1 MDEATRGLLNRNIA
15 ALADGERSAF
25 DAVYGMLWPLLVR
38 FITKVSGD
46 RMVAEDM
53 GQQAMLKI
61 LSRVATFDRSQDA
74 LAWSMTIAMNEYRS
88 HRRKLRNRDAGSSEW
103 TRAEP
108 SDEDTPEAITI
119 RNNLTE
125 AVRAVLG
132 QLRPQDLEVIV
143 AAIAEG
149 QRPQLTAA
157 AFRKRLQRAMANT
170 RLIWKK
176 QYGDDRTG

>member
-1 MDEATRGLLNRNIA
+1 MDEATRALLNRNVA

-25 DAVYGMLWPLLVR
+25 DAVYGILWPVLVK
-38 FITKVSGD
+38 FITKVSRD
-46 RMVAEDM
+46 RMIAEDM
-53 GQQAMLKI
+53 VQQAMLKI
-61 LSRVATFDRSQDA
+61 LSRVATFDCSQDA
-74 LAWSMTIAMNEYRS
+74 LAWSMTIVMNEYRS
-88 HRRKLRNRDAGSSEW
+88 HRRKLGNRDAGTGEW
-103 TRAEP
+103 TLAEA
-108 SDEDTPEAITI
+108 SDDDTPEAIAI

-143 AAIAEG
+143 AVIAKG

-157 AFRKRLQRAMANT
+157 AFRKRLQRAVANT

-176 QYGDDRTG
+176 RYADDRTG